1 MPVSKDKQRIVI
13 TIENNLLEILDDMRK
28 RMFKGV
34 GVTRSEFIKL
44 SIIAFSQALLNSIEE
59 SQDKGGKELKD

>member
-1 MPVSKDKQRIVI
+1 MPVRKDKQRIMI
-13 TIENNLLEILDDMRK
+13 TIEDNLVEILDDMRK

-59 SQDKGGKELKD
+59 SQNNGGKDNN

>member
-1 MPVSKDKQRIVI
+1 MPVREDKQRIMI
-13 TIENNLLEILDDMRK
+13 TIENNLVEILDDMRK

-44 SIIAFSQALLNSIEE
+44 SIIAFSQALINSIEE
-59 SQDKGGKELKD
+59 SQNNGGKDKN